1 MRTLLVDNG
10 SLRPDAVLNLRAVAA
25 QLSERVG
32 ERVDPVSLLHSSKI
46 DPALLGDEPAQT
58 WERYTKACLAEGE
71 RAFTLLPFFFGPTGA
86 IQSYMPGRL
95 ASLRARFGDFSLVRA
110 PFLFDEGV
118 STDALARIVA
128 ENVRGTLRETGLTR
142 APVILVDHGSPLPAV
157 TYVRNFVA
165 GQLSLLLGDCLE
177 RIAAASMERREGDLY
192 AFNDP
197 LLEHQLDQ
205 PGYNRGDVIIAMLFL
220 SPGRHAGPDGD
231 VAQICAA
238 AEGRHPTLRC
248 HMTDLVGTQPAIIDL
263 LATRLRTAQSNPV
276 YL

>member
-25 QLSERVG
+25 RLSERVG

-46 DPALLGDEPAQT
+46 DSALLGGEPAQT

-86 IQSYMPGRL
+86 IQSYMPERL
-95 ASLRARFGDFSLVRA
+95 ASLRKRFGNFSLARA
-110 PFLFDEGV
+110 PFLFDEAV
-118 STDALARIVA
+118 STDALARMVA
-128 ENVRGTLRETGLTR
+128 ENVRRTLREKGLTR
-142 APVILVDHGSPLPAV
+142 APVVLVDHGSPLPAV

-165 GQLSLLLGDCLE
+165 GQLSLLLSDCME
-177 RIAAASMERREGDLY
+177 RIAAASMERREGDLF

-197 LLEHQLDQ
+197 LLGHQLSQ

-231 VAQICAA
+231 VAEICAA
-238 AEGRHPTLRC
+238 AEARHPGLRC
-248 HMTDLVGTQPAIIDL
+248 HMTDLVGTQPGIIDL
-263 LATRLRTAQSNPV
+263 LATRWTTAQTDPV